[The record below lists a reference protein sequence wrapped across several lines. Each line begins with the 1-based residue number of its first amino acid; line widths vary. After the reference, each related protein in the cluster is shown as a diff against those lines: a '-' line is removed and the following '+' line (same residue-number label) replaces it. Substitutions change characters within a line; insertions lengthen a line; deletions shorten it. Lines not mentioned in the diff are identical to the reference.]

1 MPHDID
7 GTLVEAGQEVL
18 VRFKVISVTPSEE
31 YCNVNLETVEPM
43 HPGEYKST
51 FTLNTKQ
58 VRVVGSVN
66 HPNSPNP
73 AYRQNPRF
81 A

>member
-7 GTLVEAGQEVL
+7 GTPVEVGQEVL

-31 YCNVNLETVEPM
+31 YCNVNLETIEPM

-51 FTLNTKQ
+51 FTFNTKQ
-58 VRVVGSVN
+58 VRVVGPVGQ
-66 HPNSPNP
+66 PNSVGS
-73 AYRQNPRF
+73 QNPRF